1 VTIAL
6 VKEAVSAG
14 ARLESACK
22 EIGIDAR
29 TLQRWTA
36 VAVGDDRRRGPK
48 EEPANALTKAEEEDI
63 VALLN
68 AEEFAGLSPHQVVAK
83 LADMNIYKASERTM
97 YRILRRR
104 KLLRHRDRSR
114 PRTARRP
121 DEHVATGPRQV
132 WSWDITY
139 LRSPVKGIFWLLYMV
154 VDVWSRKVVAA
165 RVHANE
171 SDELASALIEE
182 ACRREGIV
190 RDQLVIHSDNGPA
203 MKGKTVLAMMQDL
216 GVVPSFSR
224 PRVSDDNPFSEAL
237 FRTMKY
243 RPGYPDQPFPSLGEA
258 QAWVDDF
265 VRWYN
270 EDHQHSGIRFVTPAQ
285 RHDGHEHAILA
296 NRARVYAAA
305 RARTPDRW
313 AGPTRNWTPV
323 PVVRLN
329 PRPAS
334 AKEAAPAKPADQRAP
349 KGPQAGVAAIG
360 ATAPV
365 AASGG
370 ACYAAT

>member
-1 VTIAL
+1 VTSTL
-6 VKEAVSAG
+6 VKEAVATG

-22 EIGIDAR
+22 EVGIDPR
-29 TLQRWTA
+29 TLQRWNA
-36 VAVGDDRRRGPK
+36 MPGGEDQRRGPTT
-48 EEPANALTKAEEEDI
+48 EPANALTKAEEDDI

-68 AEEFAGLSPHQVVAK
+68 AEEFTGLSPHQVVAK

-114 PRTARRP
+114 PRTRHRP
-121 DEHVATGPRQV
+121 YEHAATGPRQV

-139 LRSPVKGIFWLLYMV
+139 LRTPVKGRYWLLYMI
-154 VDVWSRKVVAA
+154 VDVWSRKTVAA
-165 RVHANE
+165 RVHPNE

-182 ACRREGIV
+182 TCLREGV
-190 RDQLVIHSDNGPA
+190 SRGELVIHSDNGPA

-216 GVVPSFSR
+216 GIVPSFSR

-243 RPGYPDQPFPSLGEA
+243 RPNYPDRPFLSVEA
-258 QAWVDDF
+258 AQTWVDEF

-285 RHDGHEHAILA
+285 RHDGHDGAILA

-305 RARTPDRW
+305 RRRRPDRW
-313 AGPTRNWTPV
+313 TRTTRNWSPV
-323 PVVRLN
+323 AVVRLN
-329 PRPAS
+329 PRPAGV
-334 AKEAAPAKPADQRAP
+334 KEAAPTKPAA
-349 KGPQAGVAAIG
+349 AGAAHY
-360 ATAPV
+360 AT
-365 AASGG
+365 
-370 ACYAAT
+370 T